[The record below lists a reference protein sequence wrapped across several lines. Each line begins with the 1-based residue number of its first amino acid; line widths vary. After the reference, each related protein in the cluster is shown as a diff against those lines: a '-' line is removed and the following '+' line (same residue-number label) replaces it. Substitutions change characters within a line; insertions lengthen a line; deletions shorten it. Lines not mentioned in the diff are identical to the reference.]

1 MSIIEMIKKCVFKE
15 KADADSYFSY
25 LRNKGM
31 KIGERVVTFRPRS
44 LTIDETR
51 PWLIEIGNDV
61 QIANGVSIL
70 THGYDWSVLKGK
82 YGNILG
88 SSGKVKIGNNV
99 FIGINSIILK
109 GVTIGDNTIIGAGSV
124 VSRDIPGNCVAA
136 GNPAKVL
143 MSLDDY
149 FLKRSRAQYDEAA
162 ELVRNYREIY
172 KEEPGDEA
180 LSEFFWLFTNND
192 QDLPDAFEEKM
203 CLVGNREQ
211 SGESLRNHTLMFNS
225 KEEFLKSIT

>member
-1 MSIIEMIKKCVFKE
+1 MRIIEVIKKRVFKE
-15 KADADSYFSY
+15 RANADSYISY

-31 KIGERVVTFRPRS
+31 RIGERVVILRPRS

-82 YGNILG
+82 YGSILG
-88 SSGKVKIGNNV
+88 SAGKVKIGNNV
-99 FIGINSIILK
+99 FIGINSTILK

-124 VSRDIPGNCVAA
+124 VSHDIPGNCVAA
-136 GNPAKVL
+136 GNPAKVII
-143 MSLDDY
+143 SLDDY
-149 FLKRSRAQYDEAA
+149 FLKRSQAQYDEAA

-172 KEEPGDEA
+172 KEEPDDGV
-180 LSEFFWLFTNND
+180 LSEFFWLFTNSD
-192 QDLPDAFEEKM
+192 RDLPDAYEEKM

-211 SGESLRNHTLMFNS
+211 SGERLRNHTPMFNN

>member
-1 MSIIEMIKKCVFKE
+1 MSIIGMIKKQVLKE
-15 KADADSYFSY
+15 RADAASYISY
-25 LRNKGM
+25 LRKRGM
-31 KIGERVVTFRPRS
+31 KIGERVCILRPRS
-44 LTIDETR
+44 ITIDETR

-82 YGNILG
+82 FGSVLG

-99 FIGINSIILK
+99 FIGVNSIILK

-143 MSLDDY
+143 FSLDEY
-149 FLKRSRAQYDEAA
+149 YHKRSQAQYNEAA
-162 ELVRNYREIY
+162 ELVRNYREVY
-172 KEEPGDEA
+172 NEEPDDEA
-180 LSEFFWLFTNND
+180 LAEFFWLFTKSD
-192 QDLPDAFEEKM
+192 EDLPNAFEDKM
-203 CLVGNREQ
+203 RLVGNREQ
-211 SGESLRNHTLMFNS
+211 SGKTLRNHNPMFNS

>member
-1 MSIIEMIKKCVFKE
+1 MRIIEVIKKRVFKE
-15 KADADSYFSY
+15 RADADSYISY

-31 KIGERVVTFRPRS
+31 RIGERVVILRPRS

-82 YGNILG
+82 YGSILG
-88 SSGKVKIGNNV
+88 SAGKVKIGNNV
-99 FIGINSIILK
+99 FIGINSTILK

-124 VSRDIPGNCVAA
+124 VSHDIPGNCVAA
-136 GNPAKVL
+136 GNPAKVII
-143 MSLDDY
+143 SLDDY
-149 FLKRSRAQYDEAA
+149 FLKRSQAQYDEAA
-162 ELVRNYREIY
+162 ELVRNNREIY
-172 KEEPGDEA
+172 NEEPDDEV
-180 LSEFFWLFTNND
+180 LSECFWLFTNSD
-192 QDLPDAFEEKM
+192 RDLPDAYEEKM

-211 SGESLRNHTLMFNS
+211 SGERLRNHTPMFNN

>member
-1 MSIIEMIKKCVFKE
+1 MRIIEVIKKRVFKE
-15 KADADSYFSY
+15 RADADSYISY

-31 KIGERVVTFRPRS
+31 RIGERVVILRPRS

-82 YGNILG
+82 YGSILG
-88 SSGKVKIGNNV
+88 SAGKAKIGNNV
-99 FIGINSIILK
+99 FIGINSTILK

-124 VSRDIPGNCVAA
+124 VSHDIPGDCVAA
-136 GNPAKVL
+136 GNPAKVII
-143 MSLDDY
+143 SLDDY
-149 FLKRSRAQYDEAA
+149 FLKRSQAQYDEAA

-172 KEEPGDEA
+172 KEEPDDEV
-180 LSEFFWLFTNND
+180 LSEFFWLFTNSD
-192 QDLPDAFEEKM
+192 RDLPDAYEEKM

-211 SGESLRNHTLMFNS
+211 SGERLRNHTPMFNN

>member
-1 MSIIEMIKKCVFKE
+1 MRIIEVIKKRVFKE
-15 KADADSYFSY
+15 RANADSYISY

-31 KIGERVVTFRPRS
+31 RIGERVFILRPRS

-82 YGNILG
+82 YGSILG
-88 SSGKVKIGNNV
+88 SAGKVKIGNNV
-99 FIGINSIILK
+99 FIGINSTILK

-124 VSRDIPGNCVAA
+124 VSHDIPGNCVAA
-136 GNPAKVL
+136 GNPAKVII
-143 MSLDDY
+143 SLDDY
-149 FLKRSRAQYDEAA
+149 FLKRSQAQYDEAA

-172 KEEPGDEA
+172 KEEPDDGV
-180 LSEFFWLFTNND
+180 LSEFFWLFTNSD
-192 QDLPDAFEEKM
+192 RDLPDAYEEKM

-211 SGESLRNHTLMFNS
+211 SGERLRNHTPMFNN

>member
-1 MSIIEMIKKCVFKE
+1 MGITGKIKKTIFRE
-15 KADADSYFSY
+15 KADAKSYISY

-31 KIGERVVTFRPRS
+31 KIGERVFILRPRS

-82 YGNILG
+82 YGSVLG

-99 FIGINSIILK
+99 FIGLNSIILK

-124 VSRDIPGNCVAA
+124 VSHDIPGNCVAA

-143 MSLDDY
+143 LSLDDY
-149 FLKRSRAQYDEAA
+149 YHKRSQAQYDEAA
-162 ELVRNYREIY
+162 ELVKNYREVY
-172 KEEPGDEA
+172 EKEPDDEVLA
-180 LSEFFWLFTNND
+180 EFFWLFTNSD
-192 QDLPDAFEEKM
+192 QNLPSAFEEKM
-203 CLVGNREQ
+203 RLVGNREQ
-211 SGESLRNHTLMFNS
+211 SGESLRNNTPLFNN